1 MRRDSWLRDSVFIK
15 ARVRMARRHFIENG
29 GAPFRNLV
37 DVVLFPVQRGVGL
50 DDYAL
55 ARELLEL
62 FDEHGLARLQG
73 FGDFR
78 MDAQGQ
84 AGSLQVSGHLARF
97 GLYFV
102 TDRRYGLH
110 HTRTR
115 AVGTGLSKHP
125 LERLLGALSSDVHQ
139 SEFIEGQSLGG
150 SAVGTKRGLESRHHF
165 FAVAPLFHINEVEHD
180 NPSQIAQP
188 DLPDDLLHGLQIG
201 FDDGVVVPGSPAAAL
216 LFYVYAQGHKRLSAA
231 DVEISASF
239 LTHPSP

>member
-1 MRRDSWLRDSVFIK
+1 MWPLSLDRSLSAPQNWSTWLDRVQATAQAPILPGRISCAACSPLRGHIFVFTPNAESISITASSGQDKNGRKPALCGHRREMRRDSSLRDCVFLK

-37 DVVLFPVQRGVGL
+37 DVVLFPLHRGAGL

-102 TDRRYGLH
+102 TYRRYGLH

-115 AVGTGLSKHP
+115 AVGPGLSKRP
-125 LERLLGALSSDVHQ
+125 LERL
-139 SEFIEGQSLGG
+139 
-150 SAVGTKRGLESRHHF
+150 
-165 FAVAPLFHINEVEHD
+165 
-180 NPSQIAQP
+180 
-188 DLPDDLLHGLQIG
+188 
-201 FDDGVVVPGSPAAAL
+201 
-216 LFYVYAQGHKRLSAA
+216 
-231 DVEISASF
+231 
-239 LTHPSP
+239 